1 MSWKPKTPLLLIASI
16 VLLGSVLAILP
27 RLNKKAPSTP
37 TAQQPTAELV
47 AQSVPQQQQ
56 TANVTDTK
64 VETAPVVAAIPAT
77 TAAPKERAVAAR
89 TRAKAALRK
98 AVAEKSAPEMS
109 SKRREILEAREAS
122 VGERGDTDAREEGGE
137 EKLVL
142 KRNGKEV
149 SVEKENE
156 GRPGTPF
163 DKPAEAMKRYLKRRL
178 PAGEK
183 ELPIDRY
190 FTALAQIQEMPQY
203 STVLGKTVSR
213 KTAER
218 IGKSPA
224 TGKATVNSKSVKG
237 GQDVQPNLVGDQ
249 QAGVLGSWTNLGPGN
264 VGGRTRT
271 VIINPTDANIMY
283 AAGVAGGIWKS
294 VNAGASW
301 SPLDDFLP
309 NIAVTSLA
317 FDPVNPD
324 IIWAGTGEGYFN
336 GDAVRGA
343 GIFRTTNAGAN
354 WFRLPATNNSNFH
367 YVQKVLVSPS
377 NSNHIFAATRTGV
390 MRSID
395 NGASWTLVLSSTA
408 TGCTAS
414 CVNSNT
420 FGGAMDIVMRT
431 DQATD
436 YIFASM
442 GTGFDTTFPQAR
454 IYRNTDAG
462 GAGVWTEVYS
472 ETNMARTSLA
482 IAPSNQNVIYAL
494 AASKENGN
502 YNLGLLAVI
511 RSTTGGGSGT
521 WSDRVRNTSTNKQ
534 DTLLLTNPVI
544 AALVEC
550 NFDVTNEFFNQGWYD
565 NSIAVDPA
573 NSDIVWSA
581 GIDLFRSDNGGA
593 NWGVASYWWFS
604 SDGVPPANADTPEY
618 AHADNHAIVFKP
630 GYNGTTNQTM
640 YVGNDGGMFRTD
652 NARSGNVGVQTG
664 AITSTSAICGN
675 PVAGAVQW
683 TAINNGYQVSQFYHG
698 MPYPN
703 GASYLGGFQDN
714 GTNRGTD
721 AAGPNAWEEIL
732 GGDGG
737 YVAVDF
743 ANTNIL
749 YAENTGLSFQKST
762 DGGAN
767 FVTMISGITGDDFSF
782 TTPFYMDTT
791 NSQRLYIGGF
801 YVWRTVNGAA
811 SWQRTGGF
819 TPGNGYSNTIAT
831 APSNPN
837 ALLVGMDDGFI
848 GRLNGLATTSTSTT
862 TWLSSQPRTGVVS
875 WVTFDPT
882 NANVAYAT
890 YSTFN
895 SGAGGN
901 GHIWK
906 STNGGSSWSL
916 IDGTGVKAFPDI
928 PAHVIVVDPTN
939 TQRLYVGSDLGV
951 FVSLDGGATWNKE
964 VTGFAN
970 VQTESMAI
978 ATSGGKSSLFAFTHG
993 RSAYRVTLS
1002 ASCVS
1007 SVLPTNPPSFNKD
1020 GGTGTITVASAVA
1033 GCDWT
1038 SATNNGFIQINT
1050 GRTGNGP
1057 GTVTYT
1063 VAPNAT
1069 SATRTGTINVAGTIV
1084 TITQDAQPA
1093 ASTSITGQVVDGT
1106 NQPVAG
1112 ATVNLT
1118 GTTAAATVTNSAG
1131 GYAFNGLTPGG
1142 NYTVTVAKA
1151 GLTFGTP
1158 SKTINNLQGIGVA
1171 NFAGYVTPPVV
1182 PADQGRLMISE
1193 FRLRGVSSADDEFIE
1208 FYNNSDSPLT
1218 ITTTDGSEGW
1228 AVTGS
1233 DGNMRFIIP
1242 VNQTIPARGHYLAI
1256 NTAGYTLSNYGG
1268 TGAAAGDAT
1277 YTAGFPDDSG
1287 ITLFTTAKPANYSE
1301 STRMDAVGF
1310 TSEANVLAR
1319 EGVGLAP
1326 LAAVGGQYSWVRRL
1340 SSGTPQDTGSSAA
1353 DFVLVSTSGGTING
1367 VQSVLGSP
1375 GPENLISQFNRTNV
1389 IKAQLIDPQC
1399 SGFGTPTSACQRVRT
1414 ANGAGTN
1421 AAFGTLLIRR
1431 RFTNTTPQSVSRL
1444 RFRVVDITTLGNV
1457 APGEADLRVLSS
1469 TGGTLTLENS
1479 TTSTLTPYTVETNP
1493 AQPNGG
1499 GLNSTLNLSTPIAS
1513 GAFVDIEFKLGVMT
1527 NGAFRFFIIVEA
1539 LP

>member
-1 MSWKPKTPLLLIASI
+1 MSWKQKTPLLLIASI
-16 VLLGSVLAILP
+16 VLLASVLAVLP
-27 RLNKKAPSTP
+27 RLNRKATTP
-37 TAQQPTAELV
+37 TAQQPTTDLI
-47 AQSVPQQQQ
+47 AQNLPQQ
-56 TANVTDTK
+56 TAHVTETK
-64 VETAPVVAAIPAT
+64 AETAAPSATIPAT
-77 TAAPKERAVAAR
+77 AAAPQASAKAAR
-89 TRAKAALRK
+89 LTRAKTALREAVK
-98 AVAEKSAPEMS
+98 EDALTQEAVATEAAEPKMS
-109 SKRREILEAREAS
+109 GKRQAIL
-122 VGERGDTDAREEGGE
+122 DARAEVKASGTKEF
-137 EKLVL
+137 VL
-142 KRNGKEV
+142 RHDDQEIHVKKRIRK
-149 SVEKENE
+149 
-156 GRPGTPF
+156 PGARY

-190 FTALAQIQEMPQY
+190 FAALAHIQDMPQY
-203 STVLGKTVSR
+203 STVLGKAVTR
-213 KTAER
+213 KAADR

-224 TGKATVNSKSVKG
+224 TGKSAVNSKSVKG
-237 GQDVQPNLVGDQ
+237 GQDVQPNLVGDP

-264 VGGRTRT
+264 VGGRTRAL
-271 VIINPTDANIMY
+271 IINPNDADIMY

-301 SPLDDFLP
+301 TPLDDFMP
-309 NIAVTSLA
+309 NIAVTTMA
-317 FDPVNPD
+317 FDPDNPD
-324 IIWAGTGEGYFN
+324 IIWAGTGEGFFN

-343 GIFRTTNAGAN
+343 GIFRSTNAGAN

-367 YVQKVLVSPS
+367 YVQKLVVSPA
-377 NSNHIFAATRTGV
+377 NSNNIYAATRTGV
-390 MRSID
+390 QRSID
-395 NGASWTLVLSSTA
+395 NGASWTNVLPSTLA
-408 TGCTAS
+408 NGA
-414 CVNSNT
+414 N
-420 FGGAMDIVMRT
+420 GAMDVVMRT
-431 DQATD
+431 DQSTD
-436 YIFASM
+436 YIFAAV
-442 GTGFDTTFPQAR
+442 GTFSQSH
-454 IYRNTDAG
+454 IWRNTDAG
-462 GAGVWTEVYS
+462 GTGVWTDVYT
-472 ETNMARTSLA
+472 ETTMGRTTLA

-494 AASKENGN
+494 ASQGAGTGN
-502 YNLGLLAVI
+502 YLEGLLGVF
-511 RSTTGGGSGT
+511 RSTSSGDAGSWT
-521 WSDRVRNTSTNKQ
+521 AQVRNTSANKQ
-534 DTLLLTNPVI
+534 DTLLLSNPVI
-544 AALVEC
+544 AVLTEC
-550 NFDVTNEFFNQGWYD
+550 GFGTSEFFNQGWYD
-565 NSIAVDPA
+565 NQIAVDPT
-573 NSDIVWSA
+573 NPDIVWSA
-581 GIDLFRSDNGGA
+581 GIDLFRSDNGGV
-593 NWGVASYWWFS
+593 NWGIASYWWFS
-604 SDGVPPANADTPEY
+604 SDGVPPGNADTPEY
-618 AHADNHAIVFKP
+618 AHADNHVFAFKP

-652 NARSGNVGVQTG
+652 NARTGNVGLQVG
-664 AITSTSAICGN
+664 PITPASPICGN

-683 TAINNGYQVSQFYHG
+683 EAINNGYQVSQFYHG

-703 GASYLGGFQDN
+703 GSTYLGGFQDN

-721 AAGPNAWEEIL
+721 ASGPNAWEEIL

-737 YVAVDF
+737 YVAVDQT
-743 ANTNIL
+743 NTNIL

-767 FVTMISGITGDDFSF
+767 FVTMINGITGDAFDFIA
-782 TTPFYMDTT
+782 PFYMDTT

-819 TPGNGYSNTIAT
+819 TPGNEFTSAIAT
-831 APSNPN
+831 APSNPD
-837 ALLVGMDDGFI
+837 ALIVGTTDGFI
-848 GRLNGLATTSTSTT
+848 GRLNGLATTSISTT
-862 TWLSSQPRTGVVS
+862 TWLSSQPRVGNVS

-882 NANVAYAT
+882 NANIAYAT

-895 SGAGGN
+895 SQTGV

-906 STNGGSSWSL
+906 STNGGSTWSL

-978 ATSGGKSSLFAFTHG
+978 AASGGKSSLFAFTHG

-1002 ASCVS
+1002 ASCVQ

-1020 GGTGTITVASAVA
+1020 GGTGTINVASAVA

-1069 SATRTGTINVAGTIV
+1069 SASRSGTINVAGTVV

-1093 ASTSITGQVVDGT
+1093 ASASITGQVVDGT
-1106 NQPVAG
+1106 GQPA
-1112 ATVNLT
+1112 AAASVNLT

-1131 GYAFNGLTPGG
+1131 GYSFNNLTPGG
-1142 NYTVTVAKA
+1142 NYTVTVAKT

-1158 SKTINNLQGIGVA
+1158 SKTINNLQSIGVA

-1182 PADQGRLMISE
+1182 PADAGRLIISE
-1193 FRLRGVSSADDEFIE
+1193 FRLRGVSSASDEFIE

-1233 DGNMRFIIP
+1233 DGNLRFVIP

-1277 YTAGFPDDSG
+1277 YTAEFPDNSG
-1287 ITLFTTAKPANYSE
+1287 ISLFTTARPANYSE

-1310 TSEANVLAR
+1310 TTESNVLAR
-1319 EGVGLAP
+1319 EGVGLAS
-1326 LAAVGGQYSWVRRL
+1326 LAAVGGQYSWVRKL
-1340 SSGTPQDTGSSAA
+1340 ATGTPLDTDNNAA
-1353 DFVLVSTSGGTING
+1353 DFVLVSTTGGTING

-1375 GPENLISQFNRTNV
+1375 GPENLLSQFNRTGV

-1399 SGFGTPTSACQRVRT
+1399 AGFGSPTSACQRVRT
-1414 ANGAGTN
+1414 ANGANPTN

-1431 RFTNTTPQSVSRL
+1431 RFTNTTQQNVSRV

-1457 APGEADLRVLSS
+1457 AGGESDLRVLNS
-1469 TGGTLTLENS
+1469 TGGTLTRVD
-1479 TTSTLTPYTVETNP
+1479 TTTVSLTPLTLETVP
-1493 AQPNGG
+1493 SQPVGG
-1499 GLNSTLNLSTPIAS
+1499 GLNSILKLATPLAS
-1513 GAFVDIEFKLGVMT
+1513 GAFIDIEFKLGVMT